1 MPSLEDDK
9 WYVSDAAISAMPAL
23 IKTGLSP
30 ISSSEAELK
39 KYAHSIATLAH
50 LIGMEMLL
58 SRNTTYEAME
68 TVSKEAGN
76 ASA

>member
-1 MPSLEDDK
+1 MSTLEDDK

-23 IKTGLSP
+23 INSLEPVG
-30 ISSSEAELK
+30 SSEAELK
-39 KYAHSIATLAH
+39 KYAHDIALVAH
-50 LIGMEMLL
+50 LIGVEMLL
-58 SRNTTYEAME
+58 SRNTTYEAIK

>member
-1 MPSLEDDK
+1 MSTLEDDK
-9 WYVSDAAISAMPAL
+9 WYISDAAISAMPAL
-23 IKTGLSP
+23 INGLSP
-30 ISSSEAELK
+30 VGSSEAELK

-50 LIGMEMLL
+50 LIGVEMLL

-68 TVSKEAGN
+68 TVNKEAGY

>member
-23 IKTGLSP
+23 INSLEPVGD
-30 ISSSEAELK
+30 SEAELK
-39 KYAHSIATLAH
+39 KYARTIALLAH

-68 TVSKEAGN
+68 TVNKEAGY

>member
-23 IKTGLSP
+23 I
-30 ISSSEAELK
+30 SSLDPLGDSEAELK
-39 KYAHSIATLAH
+39 KYARTLATLAH
-50 LIGMEMLL
+50 LIGVEMLL
-58 SRNTTYEAME
+58 SRNTTYEAIE

-76 ASA
+76 ASV

>member
-23 IKTGLSP
+23 INGLEP
-30 ISSSEAELK
+30 VGDSEAELK
-39 KYAHSIATLAH
+39 KYAHSIAALAH

-68 TVSKEAGN
+68 TVNKEAGN

>member
-23 IKTGLSP
+23 INSLEPAG
-30 ISSSEAELK
+30 SSEAELK
-39 KYAHSIATLAH
+39 KYAHSIALVAH
-50 LIGMEMLL
+50 LIGVEMLL
-58 SRNTTYEAME
+58 SRNNTYEAME

-76 ASA
+76 ASV

>member
-9 WYVSDAAISAMPAL
+9 RYVSDAAISAMPAL
-23 IKTGLSP
+23 INSLEPVG
-30 ISSSEAELK
+30 SSEAELK
-39 KYAHSIATLAH
+39 KYAHSIALLAH
-50 LIGMEMLL
+50 LIGVEMLL